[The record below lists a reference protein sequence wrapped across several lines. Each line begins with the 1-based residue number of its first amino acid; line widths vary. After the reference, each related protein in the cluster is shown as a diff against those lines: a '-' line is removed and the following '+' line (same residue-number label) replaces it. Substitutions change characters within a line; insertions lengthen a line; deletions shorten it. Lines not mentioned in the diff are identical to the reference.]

1 MLPRLLTLASTGW
14 LIALPHLAQAQQPL
28 IDAGQQAMI
37 QHYNNLIEQQSAPD
51 QEEAAEEARRARGRG
66 EAPEAAMDERCNR
79 DAVREKLRPEY
90 EQRARSE
97 GADAAAAWLRS
108 EAAKAGR
115 YAAQNC

>member
-1 MLPRLLTLASTGW
+1 MPAEAHRVMPSGCRIVLARPPVSSQRRCSLSKGRFMLPRLLTLASTGW

-66 EAPEAAMDERCNR
+66 EAPEAAIDERC
-79 DAVREKLRPEY
+79 
-90 EQRARSE
+90 
-97 GADAAAAWLRS
+97 
-108 EAAKAGR
+108 
-115 YAAQNC
+115 